1 MLKINLLPDSARR
14 ATLSPIEQFHRTP
27 LMWMAGII
35 MIAIPIALWVPVYLR
50 SRQLQALNAK
60 IQVLEPKKAEVE
72 RLQRTLQDLRAQQ
85 AAFEGM
91 SKKQGLWSKRLSIL
105 SNLTPA
111 GVWFTD
117 LMLDEARGLII
128 QGSGIGQG
136 DPELASVTR
145 LVTEL
150 KKDTDFTA
158 AFKNISIE
166 SIKTVQDGELEIV
179 QFTLTCSPQVQ
190 EGPPK
195 L

>member
-166 SIKTVQDGELEIV
+166 SIKTVQEGELEIV
-179 QFTLTCSPQVQ
+179 QFRLTCSPQ